1 MKLISFLSRS
11 YGRLGQTAA
20 AALVLLYAIRTFA
33 VLINTPGNLGELF
46 RPDLFFPDYGNWFM
60 AVVFLLLFALHYQSV
75 RKLPEDFQYRN
86 ALVYPLS
93 YLILTFFS
101 IRIAGKPVIFRIFD
115 NQVIFADLQAVF
127 TMDLFFQSPFI
138 FWVALWYF
146 AVFYF
151 FSKRP
156 RLIDLF
162 CLPPFLLPTYFVSNF
177 SMVFYAVVFTVV
189 ILGPKIFQAASAKFL
204 YHFWG
209 LSFAASAI
217 YLSSYSI
224 IYRTTFMTAAI
235 TFPFIWAVGSFFI
248 YNCGHNAS
256 LEKHAWHSLTFYS
269 LLLTQLIPII
279 PMGPGLFNFWLLIFT
294 FSYGFLSVIPVLA
307 IFTTVILI
315 GVLKRS
321 FEKAVAI
328 LSLAL
333 FSAYYALDAFVF
345 LKNGQRLDYHA
356 INWVIGLNSFSSIF
370 ETAMTLLTWQ
380 NFAGL
385 FMAPFVAFLIFRF
398 SKSDYGVKFARTTG
412 YSGALLLLVSMVSF
426 IGLRIATMPINILG
440 DPIRNLIASVP
451 HFHDLFESK
460 PDPIA
465 LHDELAKTGFNMT
478 MATREFLSS
487 PTNAKKP
494 ANLIFILLESTGN
507 QYLSLFGAK
516 DSTTPMLEKHKDRI
530 EAFPCYFSTFP
541 ESANADFS
549 IFTSLMTSSFHI
561 LRHKPRF
568 QGNTLIEVL
577 KAAGYDCS
585 LFFSEYLGDTGKVSF
600 FMPRGADRVYDART
614 MPGVKKE
621 DGWIWGVKEHFVVDR
636 IIDQLNRQKGNEKPF
651 FIFYRTIF
659 PHAPFD
665 RIDANAPKVFSE
677 SDFLEGKSVGR
688 FKNSLLYMDRQL
700 DRLIRALDEAGLRE
714 NTWIAVSSDHATMLG
729 EHGTHGH
736 GWNLAPYLTNVPFF
750 IIHPE
755 AHGFKVN
762 ETPGSHIDLLPT
774 LLNLINVKPAV
785 PLLIQGRDLLASE
798 NKKSNTKIFL
808 SSFEHLVLIEN
819 GFYYWHL
826 APIRQTQVYK
836 ISINEGRARFSK
848 VPANSELKIDEK
860 VREMKQIAHLQRFL
874 LMNYEF
880 YAETLIELVNQPK

>member
-1 MKLISFLSRS
+1 
-11 YGRLGQTAA
+11 
-20 AALVLLYAIRTFA
+20 
-33 VLINTPGNLGELF
+33 
-46 RPDLFFPDYGNWFM
+46 
-60 AVVFLLLFALHYQSV
+60 
-75 RKLPEDFQYRN
+75 
-86 ALVYPLS
+86 
-93 YLILTFFS
+93 
-101 IRIAGKPVIFRIFD
+101 
-115 NQVIFADLQAVF
+115 
-127 TMDLFFQSPFI
+127 
-138 FWVALWYF
+138 
-146 AVFYF
+146 
-151 FSKRP
+151 KRP
-156 RLIDLF
+156 RLIDIF
-162 CLPPFLLPTYFVSNF
+162 CLPPFFLPTYFVSNF
-177 SMVFYAVVFTVV
+177 SMVFYSV
-189 ILGPKIFQAASAKFL
+189 ILMIVIFGPRLFQAASARFI
-204 YHFWG
+204 YRFWG
-209 LSFAASAI
+209 FSFAASAI

-224 IYRTTFMTAAI
+224 IYRTTFMTAAV
-235 TFPFIWAVGSFFI
+235 TFPFIWAVGAVFL
-248 YNCGHNAS
+248 YNCNHNANF
-256 LEKHAWHSLTFYS
+256 EKHSWHSLAIYS

-279 PMGPGLFNFWLLIFT
+279 PMGPGLFNFWLLLFT

-307 IFTTVILI
+307 IFLTGILI
-315 GVLKRS
+315 GILNRS
-321 FEKAVAI
+321 IGKVAAI
-328 LSLAL
+328 FTLAL
-333 FSAYYALDAFVF
+333 FSAYYVLDAFVF

-370 ETAMTLLTWQ
+370 ETALTLLTWQ

-385 FMAPFVAFLIFRF
+385 ILAPFAAFMIFQFSNGNYGRRF
-398 SKSDYGVKFARTTG
+398 ADKTG
-412 YSGALLLLVSMVSF
+412 YSSALLLLISMVTF
-426 IGLRIATMPINILG
+426 VGLRIATMPINILG
-440 DPIRNLIASVP
+440 DPIRNLIVSVP
-451 HFHDLFESK
+451 HFQSFFESK
-460 PDPIA
+460 PDPIT

-478 MATREFLSS
+478 MATREFLCS
-487 PTNAKKP
+487 PMKEKKP

-516 DSTTPMLEKHKDRI
+516 DSTMPLLEKHKDRI
-530 EAFPCYFSTFP
+530 ETFPCYFSTFP

-549 IFTSLMTSSFHI
+549 IFTSLMTSTLHI
-561 LRHKPRF
+561 LRHKPWYR
-568 QGNTLIEVL
+568 GNTLIEVL

-585 LFFSEYLGDTGKVSF
+585 LFFSEHLGDTGKVSF
-600 FMPRGADRVYDART
+600 FMPRGADRVYDAGT
-614 MPGVKKE
+614 MPGMKKE

-636 IIDQLNRQKGNEKPF
+636 IIDQLNRQKGSEKPF

-729 EHGTHGH
+729 EHGMHGH

-785 PLLIQGRDLLASE
+785 PLFIQGRDLLSPE
-798 NKKSNTKIFL
+798 SKKSNPKIFL

-819 GFYYWHL
+819 GLYFWHL
-826 APIRQTQVYK
+826 APIRQNQVYK
-836 ISINEGRARFSK
+836 ISINEGRVRFSK

-860 VREMKQIAHLQRFL
+860 VREMKKIAHLQRFL

-880 YAETLIELVNQPK
+880 YAETFIELANQQK